1 MSKPVSIIFCALTDT
16 TPPTIK
22 TIAITEIRG
31 NNFIAL
37 RTKSPKNLLMIGMLM
52 EIKPSKTI
60 VKDLY

>member
-1 MSKPVSIIFCALTDT
+1 MMSKPVSIIFCALTDT

-37 RTKSPKNLLMIGMLM
+37 RTKSPKNLLMIIPKAIG
-52 EIKPSKTI
+52 TTTT
-60 VKDLY
+60 